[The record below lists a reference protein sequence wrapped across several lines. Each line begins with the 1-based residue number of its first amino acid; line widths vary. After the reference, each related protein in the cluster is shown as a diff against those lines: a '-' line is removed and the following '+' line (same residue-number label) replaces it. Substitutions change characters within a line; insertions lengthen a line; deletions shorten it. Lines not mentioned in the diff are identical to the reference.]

1 MRTAEISRETAETAV
16 KVSLNLD
23 GEGKTDVHT
32 GIGFFDHMLT
42 LFCRHAL
49 IDATIAAKGDLEV
62 DAHHTV
68 EDVGIAFGQ
77 ALARA
82 LGDKRG
88 ICRYG
93 SMLLPMEEALA
104 RVVLDFSGRA
114 LLVYDVPLATPK
126 AGDFDVALARE
137 FFRALALHAGI
148 NLHVDLLKGD
158 EPHHALEAVFKGC
171 GRAVREAVALD
182 PREKGIPSSKGTL

>member
-1 MRTAEISRETAETAV
+1 MRAAEISRKTTETAITV
-16 KVSLNLD
+16 KLDLD

-49 IDATIAAKGDLEV
+49 IDAAIAAKGDLEV

-148 NLHVDLLKGD
+148 NLHIDLLKGD

>member
-1 MRTAEISRETAETAV
+1 MRI
-16 KVSLNLD
+16 
-23 GEGKTDVHT
+23 DVL
-32 GIGFFDHMLT
+32 GVGFDNVT
-42 LFCRHAL
+42 
-49 IDATIAAKGDLEV
+49 
-62 DAHHTV
+62 
-68 EDVGIAFGQ
+68 
-77 ALARA
+77 
-82 LGDKRG
+82 
-88 ICRYG
+88 
-93 SMLLPMEEALA
+93 MEEALA

-114 LLVYDVPLATPK
+114 LLVYAVPLATPK

-148 NLHVDLLKGD
+148 NLHIDLLKGD

>member
-1 MRTAEISRETAETAV
+1 MRTAEISRKTAETAV

-114 LLVYDVPLATPK
+114 LLVYDVPLAAAK

-137 FFRALALHAGI
+137 FFRALALNAGV

>member
-1 MRTAEISRETAETAV
+1 
-16 KVSLNLD
+16 
-23 GEGKTDVHT
+23 
-32 GIGFFDHMLT
+32 MLT

-49 IDATIAAKGDLEV
+49 IDAAIAAKGDLEV

-114 LLVYDVPLATPK
+114 LLVYDVPLAAAK

-137 FFRALALHAGI
+137 FFRALALHAGV
-148 NLHVDLLKGD
+148 NLHIDLLKGD